1 MVHITSLP
9 KRSKNRPYKRSDMAK
24 FNRRFHGNA
33 GDGHLHTHHIRTPD
47 VLPFHMTPS
56 NLLCRGGETNPK
68 FWVPGR

>member
-1 MVHITSLP
+1 
-9 KRSKNRPYKRSDMAK
+9 MAK

-56 NLLCRGGETNPK
+56 NLLCRGGGETNPILGT
-68 FWVPGR
+68 WPVDYSEMEVV